1 MNNNDVNKVS
11 KIMIINGDRV
21 LLLMSKTLK
30 KFHFPGGH
38 LEEKESYTHGLIRE
52 VKEETG
58 LSLSWYKIVYTKPNF
73 CLYKGGAYP
82 SRIKLSDE
90 HDSYVWAK
98 IEEAHKYPL
107 CNLTKKDIGRLQ
119 MGWERIKRRKKNNRI
134 EQDLNK
140 SPLDKVQKVG

>member
-1 MNNNDVNKVS
+1 MNNTDVNKVS
-11 KIMIINGDRV
+11 KIMIINGDKV

-38 LEEKESYTHGLIRE
+38 LEENESYTHALLRE

-58 LSLSWYKIVYTKPNF
+58 LSLAWYKIVYTKPNF

-82 SRIKLSDE
+82 SRIKLSSE

-98 IEEAHKYPL
+98 IEDAHKYPL

-119 MGWERIKRRKKNNRI
+119 LGWERIKRRKKNNKM
-134 EQDLNK
+134 EDLNK